1 MINGWSDNMESRDV
15 LEYKFSG
22 SKEFVDERGR
32 ITNYELPESINWIG
46 WIESKKGTV
55 RANHYHPI
63 QEQKCILIS
72 GKYISVFKDLK
83 KPNSPMTTQLMESGD
98 VVVTK
103 SNVAHTMV
111 FLEDSLFLNLV
122 NGEREH
128 DNFGKHTIPYT
139 LVNDRMRDELLKN
152 YKSECRSCGNTR
164 LECVVSLGNSP
175 LANNLLNDENQEDEL
190 YPTYLI
196 LLNKT
201 VFQL

>member
-1 MINGWSDNMESRDV
+1 MQKYVRNLFPNLDLTETDDEIPNKGYTLSNTKLLETGFEFKYNIRDSIKEMIEHWSDKQEESREE
-15 LEYKFSG
+15 LEYKFNG
-22 SKEFVDERGR
+22 GKEFVDERGR

-72 GKYISVFKDLK
+72 GRYISVFKDLK
-83 KPNSPMTTQLMESGD
+83 KPNSPMTTQLMEPGD

-103 SNVAHTMV
+103 PNVAHTMV

-128 DNFGKHTIPYT
+128 DNFGKHTIPYE
-139 LVNDRMRDELLKN
+139 LVR
-152 YKSECRSCGNTR
+152 
-164 LECVVSLGNSP
+164 
-175 LANNLLNDENQEDEL
+175 
-190 YPTYLI
+190 
-196 LLNKT
+196 
-201 VFQL
+201 